1 MTTKKKPEPIPAAVQ
16 LPESPAFMLGKS
28 RSGARVLVVED
39 EKKMAN
45 LIRTALESHG
55 MIVEMAHNGV
65 DATRLAFEQAFEA
78 IVLDIMLPQMD
89 GLSVLRELRAR
100 GNSTPVLLLS
110 ARSHVS
116 ERVEGLQ
123 AGADDYLPKP
133 FALEELT
140 ARLQALMRRG
150 GEAKSILL
158 RSAHISLDTITR
170 TADCDGRKVEL
181 TGREYRLLE
190 CLMRRAGQ
198 VCSRTLLLEKVW
210 DYDFDPGT
218 NIVDVTIRRLRD
230 KLGHTEER
238 PILQTVRGTGYL
250 MVV

>member
-1 MTTKKKPEPIPAAVQ
+1 MMTKPKTPATN
-16 LPESPAFMLGKS
+16 SPNPSDAKPRTAS
-28 RSGARVLVVED
+28 RVLVVED
-39 EKKMAN
+39 EKKMATF
-45 LIRTALESHG
+45 IRNSLESHG
-55 MIVEMAHNGV
+55 ITVELAHNGI
-65 DATRLAFEQAFEA
+65 DAARMACESAFDAM
-78 IVLDIMLPQMD
+78 VLDIMIPQQD
-89 GLSVLRELRAR
+89 GLSVLREMRAR

-123 AGADDYLPKP
+123 AGADDYLSKP

-158 RSAHISLDTITR
+158 RSAGVALDTISR

-190 CLMRRAGQ
+190 CLMRRVGQ

-230 KLGHTEER
+230 KLGHTDAH
-238 PILQTVRGTGYL
+238 PVLQTVRGTGYMML
-250 MVV
+250 A

>member
-1 MTTKKKPEPIPAAVQ
+1 M
-16 LPESPAFMLGKS
+16 
-28 RSGARVLVVED
+28 ARVLVIED

-45 LIRTALESHG
+45 FIRNALESHG
-55 MIVEMAHNGV
+55 FAV
-65 DATRLAFEQAFEA
+65 DTVHSGGEAPQVAAEIGYDA
-78 IVLDIMLPQMD
+78 IVLDIMLPVKD
-89 GLSVLRELRAR
+89 GLTVLKEIRAM

-116 ERVEGLQ
+116 ERVEGLK
-123 AGADDYLPKP
+123 AGADDYLAKP

-140 ARLQALMRRG
+140 ARLDALMRRG
-150 GEAKSILL
+150 GAAKSILL
-158 RSAHISLDTITR
+158 RSARVTLDTMSR
-170 TADCDGRKVEL
+170 TATANGRSIEL

-190 CLMRRAGQ
+190 FLMRRAGQ
-198 VCSRTLLLEKVW
+198 VCSRALLLEKVW

-230 KLGHTEER
+230 KLGHTEET

-250 MVV
+250 MLL

>member
-1 MTTKKKPEPIPAAVQ
+1 M
-16 LPESPAFMLGKS
+16 
-28 RSGARVLVVED
+28 ARILVVED

-45 LIRTALESHG
+45 FIRSALETEG
-55 MIVEMAHNGV
+55 MTVDVAHTGP
-65 DATRLAFEQAFEA
+65 DAAKLATEQGYDA
-78 IVLDIMLPQMD
+78 IVLDIMIPEMD
-89 GLSVLRELRAR
+89 GLNVLKKIRSM

-116 ERVEGLQ
+116 ERVEGLKT
-123 AGADDYLPKP
+123 GADDYLSKP

-140 ARLQALMRRG
+140 ARLDALMRRG

-158 RSAHISLDTITR
+158 RAAHVTLDTMAR
-170 TADCDGRKVEL
+170 SANCEGRRVDL

-190 CLMRRAGQ
+190 FLMRNVGQ
-198 VCSRTLLLEKVW
+198 VCSRTQLLEKVW

-230 KLGHTEER
+230 KLGHTDDK

-250 MVV
+250 MLA